1 MQYGH
6 IDTLDLIL
14 TCVKLLPVCRWPEH
28 SPWWYSYIHEIPF
41 SKRKA
46 KIKRYYLLNFWIH
59 FHLNWAVRFQYCP
72 LQHKG
77 HYRLT
82 SFYVAY
88 LKLSFWRSSD
98 DNHSQLGIWSFSRG
112 NLEWINIAFGSCLL
126 KESFKA
132 TSSPFQSHIL
142 FKSEKLFITAAA
154 LHFSHDGLVLFKV
167 HYLAVMKC
175 GEIG

>member
-1 MQYGH
+1 MRMRNAIWSH
-6 IDTLDLIL
+6 WHARLDPNLCETAASLQMTRTQPLMVLI
-14 TCVKLLPVCRWPEH
+14 
-28 SPWWYSYIHEIPF
+28 YSWNTFQQKE
-41 SKRKA
+41 SKN
-46 KIKRYYLLNFWIH
+46 KRYYLLNFWIH
-59 FHLNWAVRFQYCP
+59 FSLNWVVRFQYCP

-77 HYRLT
+77 HYRLI

-142 FKSEKLFITAAA
+142 FRSEKLFITAAA

-167 HYLAVMKC
+167 H
-175 GEIG
+175 